1 MKPKTILIVLLV
13 ALAIS
18 GVVLYFIKK
27 AADAK
32 KAALQNDAPSGAGNT
47 TSLPATATGKPNTAP
62 VTNSDYP
69 IVYNKY
75 SFSAKPL
82 QAALGVTEDGI
93 IGPKTLAALAKYWQ
107 GATQYFRIDNKIQR
121 DQILNTIKAAKQ
133 QEAYFGDYN
142 TI

>member
-32 KAALQNDAPSGAGNT
+32 KAALQQDTVSGLISTPT
-47 TSLPATATGKPNTAP
+47 TSLPTTATGKPAVAP

-75 SFSAKPL
+75 SYSAKPL

-121 DQILNTIKAAKQ
+121 DAIVNTIKAAKQ
-133 QEAYFGDYN
+133 QQGYFGV
-142 TI
+142 

>member
-18 GVVLYFIKK
+18 GVVLYFLKK

-32 KAALQNDAPSGAGNT
+32 KAALQADAPIGAGNA
-47 TSLPATATGKPNTAP
+47 TSLPPTATGKPAVAP

-75 SFSAKPL
+75 SYSAKPL
-82 QAALGVTEDGI
+82 QAALNVTQDGI

-107 GATQYFRIDNKIQR
+107 GATQYFKIDNKIQR
-121 DQILNTIKAAKQ
+121 DAIVATIKAAKQ
-133 QEAYFGDYN
+133 QEAYLGN
-142 TI
+142 

>member
-32 KAALQNDAPSGAGNT
+32 KAAAQQDTPPGSSNTATNSGA
-47 TSLPATATGKPNTAP
+47 SATPPAP

-75 SFSAKPL
+75 SYSAKPL

-93 IGPKTLAALAKYWQ
+93 IGPKTLAQLAKYWQ
-107 GATQYFRIDNKIQR
+107 GATQYFRIDTKIQR
-121 DQILNTIKAAKQ
+121 DAILNTIKAAKQ
-133 QEAYFGDYN
+133 KEAYFGD
-142 TI
+142 